1 MCFTIWRVCCSQ
13 DAPEEPVVSICA
25 HVFCR
30 QCISEQMANGDD
42 TTCRFP
48 KCKRALN
55 SSLLFTLAA
64 LKNPGVDG
72 GSDSVV
78 DGEPHGSGEMEPN
91 WNTSSKID
99 AVICTLQALP
109 KTTML
114 VEDGK
119 IVKGP
124 KAEKF
129 LKLEASEMDEGEAV
143 SAIIPVASECA
154 IIPVTSE
161 STVSAIERVDTTE
174 KAIVFSQWTSMLDL
188 LEIPLKQ
195 AGFCYRRLDGTMS
208 VVARDRAV
216 SDFNTLPEVRS
227 YVEVVVS
234 MF

>member
-1 MCFTIWRVCCSQ
+1 MYFTIWFVCCSQ

-48 KCKRALN
+48 KCKRGLN

-78 DGEPHGSGEMEPN
+78 DGEPLGSADMELN

-99 AVICTLQALP
+99 AVISTLQALP
-109 KTTML
+109 KISLL

-129 LKLEASEMDEGEAV
+129 LKLEASDMDEGEEMSAV
-143 SAIIPVASECA
+143 IPVVSESAIVPVASE
-154 IIPVTSE
+154 
-161 STVSAIERVDTTE
+161 STASTMEKVDSTE

-188 LEIPLKQ
+188 LETPLKQ
-195 AGFCYRRLDGTMS
+195 AGFRYRRLDGTMS

-216 SDFNTLPEVRS
+216 SDFNTLPEV
-227 YVEVVVS
+227 
-234 MF
+234 

>member
-1 MCFTIWRVCCSQ
+1 M
-13 DAPEEPVVSICA
+13 VSICA

-48 KCKRALN
+48 KCKRGLN

-64 LKNPGVDG
+64 LKNPNVDR
-72 GSDSVV
+72 GSDNVV
-78 DGEPHGSGEMEPN
+78 DREPLGSAEIEPI

-99 AVICTLQALP
+99 AVISTLQALP
-109 KTTML
+109 KISVL

-119 IVKGP
+119 IVKGS

-129 LKLEASEMDEGEAV
+129 LKLEASDMDEGEAA
-143 SAIIPVASECA
+143 SAIIPVASESA
-154 IIPVTSE
+154 IIPVVSE
-161 STVSAIERVDTTE
+161 SAIVSVASESSASTMEKVDSTE

-188 LEIPLKQ
+188 LETPLKQ

-227 YVEVVVS
+227 FIILEGVVV
-234 MF
+234 FVF